1 MQYNYS
7 EKLKTFIDSNATEE
21 SLAAKRCFAN
31 AQHDSHSEQ
40 SHDSHS
46 EQSEES
52 TDTTT
57 LEHKIDE
64 LVYKLYGLTEE
75 EIAVMEGE

>member
-40 SHDSHS
+40 S
-46 EQSEES
+46 EES
-52 TDTTT
+52 TDTTA

-75 EIAVMEGE
+75 EIAVMEGK